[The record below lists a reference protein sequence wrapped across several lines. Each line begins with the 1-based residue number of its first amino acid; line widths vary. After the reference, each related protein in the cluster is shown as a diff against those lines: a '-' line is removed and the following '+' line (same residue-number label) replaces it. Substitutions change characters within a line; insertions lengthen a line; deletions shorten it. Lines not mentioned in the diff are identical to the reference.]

1 MAMKLFKLIFMARF
15 IKILEQICL
24 IEEGATIRLDPTKAN
39 KDAQKINKGW
49 HKVYTSLDSIKRKLV

>member
-24 IEEGATIRLDPTKAN
+24 IEEGATIRLDPMKAN
-39 KDAQKINKGW
+39 KDDQKINKGC
-49 HKVYTSLDSIKRKLV
+49 HKVYTSLDSLLNVN